1 MYEYSVHLYTVTTFI
16 NNPNEKPKQKYILLY
31 SIVSTQKL
39 YNECN
44 ILSLGGILWQ
54 ALVSG
59 CAGVKIH
66 SKLLYSYFH
75 KFPLCN
81 VLVLVFY
88 ASGWLIVHV
97 RVRVRVALPSGHP
110 QAFRAPE
117 NRLQAASSAR
127 QARHPEGYS
136 TLYSI
141 LGVEVQAEFH

>member
-1 MYEYSVHLYTVTTFI
+1 MQHIIAGWHIMTDISKRLC
-16 NNPNEKPKQKYILLY
+16 
-31 SIVSTQKL
+31 SD
-39 YNECN
+39 
-44 ILSLGGILWQ
+44 
-54 ALVSG
+54 
-59 CAGVKIH
+59 GVKIH